1 MEAKTN
7 DIIEK
12 LSILLGERVEW
23 KKVIRKGKVKRKLM
37 CPPGF
42 KEKDGKCVKMDPR
55 EIIKRSRS
63 AKKAQ
68 KKLSADSGK
77 IAKMARKRAKS
88 LRKRGSFTSHKGVE

>member
-1 MEAKTN
+1 MEAKT
-7 DIIEK
+7 DIINK

-37 CPPGF
+37 CNPGF
-42 KEKDGKCVKMDPR
+42 REKDGKCVRMDPK

-68 KKLSADSGK
+68 RKLQANTGKKSALL
-77 IAKMARKRAKS
+77 RKRAKS
-88 LRKRGSFTSHKGVE
+88 MRKRGAFTSREDAE

>member
-12 LSILLGERVEW
+12 LSILLGEKVEW
-23 KKVIRKGKVKRKLM
+23 KKVVRKGKVKKKLM

-42 KEKDGKCVKMDPR
+42 KEKNGKCVRMDPK

-68 KKLSADSGK
+68 KKLSADPGRV
-77 IAKMARKRAKS
+77 AKLVRKRAKS
-88 LRKRGSFTSHKGVE
+88 MRKRGSFTSHKGVE